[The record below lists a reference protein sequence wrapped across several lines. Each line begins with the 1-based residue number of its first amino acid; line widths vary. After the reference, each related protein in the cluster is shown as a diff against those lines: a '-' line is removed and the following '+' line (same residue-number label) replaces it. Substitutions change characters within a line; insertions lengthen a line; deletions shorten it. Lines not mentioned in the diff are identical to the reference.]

1 MSSSI
6 NSDRVRIVYMGT
18 TVLIFRLVEFRLYCN
33 FRCENSLL
41 DRMDADWDT
50 GEYIVG
56 EYIHM

>member
-1 MSSSI
+1 M
-6 NSDRVRIVYMGT
+6 RIVYMGT

-50 GEYIVG
+50 GEYIAG
-56 EYIHM
+56 EYIAHM